1 MTLTISVA
9 VFAILNALVL
19 LSFYVMTAESP
30 IAARLRGLTSQGQ
43 IATQIEA
50 QRKNKQGGG
59 GSFIRQFVASIGNL
73 GFGQGDKSLSKQLSA
88 AGFRTPSA
96 LPLFLGTRTLF
107 SFGPALIILLPR
119 ILIGEPLGQTL
130 YVGVGAFLF
139 GHFMAKYWL
148 KGQADKRIRAITHAL
163 PDSLDLMV
171 VCLEAGIGLNAAI
184 ARVGE
189 ERADF
194 KDPLGTEFRQIAAEM
209 RGGRPREEALHD
221 LGERNGV
228 EDLKSL
234 TALVIQSHRLGASM
248 ARTLRSHADMLRTK
262 RRQRAEEAARKLPI
276 KVLIPLATLLLPPL
290 FVVVAGPAFL
300 AFGDLIDV
308 IVNR

>member
-1 MTLTISVA
+1 MTTLMISAA
-9 VFAILNALVL
+9 VFATISAIML
-19 LSFYVMTAESP
+19 LMFYVATAES
-30 IAARLRGLTSQGQ
+30 AVASRLRGLTTAGQ

-50 QRKNKQGGG
+50 RRKSKQS
-59 GSFIRQFVASIGNL
+59 GSTFIRLAITTLGGY
-73 GFGQGDKSLSKQLSA
+73 GFGQQDTSLSKQLA
-88 AGFRTPSA
+88 AADFRTPSA
-96 LPLFLGTRTLF
+96 LPMFLGTRTLF
-107 SFGPALIILLPR
+107 SFGPALLILMPR
-119 ILIGEPLGQTL
+119 ITAGEPLGRSM
-130 YVGVGAFLF
+130 YWGIGAWAL
-139 GHFMAKYWL
+139 GHFGANYWL
-148 KGQADKRIRAITHAL
+148 KGAAGKRIRAVTNAL

-184 ARVGE
+184 ARVGD
-189 ERADF
+189 ERAEF
-194 KDPLGTEFRQIAAEM
+194 KDPLGAEFRQIAAEM

-248 ARTLRSHADMLRTK
+248 AKTLRAHADLLRTK

-290 FVVVAGPAFL
+290 FLVVVGPAFL
-300 AFGDLIDV
+300 SFGDLLDV
-308 IVNR
+308 IVNK

>member
-1 MTLTISVA
+1 M
-9 VFAILNALVL
+9 
-19 LSFYVMTAESP
+19 
-30 IAARLRGLTSQGQ
+30 
-43 IATQIEA
+43 
-50 QRKNKQGGG
+50 
-59 GSFIRQFVASIGNL
+59 
-73 GFGQGDKSLSKQLSA
+73 
-88 AGFRTPSA
+88 
-96 LPLFLGTRTLF
+96 
-107 SFGPALIILLPR
+107 PR
-119 ILIGEPLGQTL
+119 ITSGEPLGRAL
-130 YVGVGAFLF
+130 YMGVGAGIL
-139 GHFMAKYWL
+139 GHLMANYWL
-148 KGQADKRIRAITHAL
+148 NGQAQKRIRAVTHAL

-189 ERADF
+189 ERASF
-194 KDPLGTEFRQIAAEM
+194 RDPLGNEFRQVAAEM

-234 TALVIQSHRLGASM
+234 TALVIQSHKLGASM
-248 ARTLRSHADMLRTK
+248 AKTLRSHADLLRTK

-290 FVVVAGPAFL
+290 FVVVVGPAFL

>member
-1 MTLTISVA
+1 
-9 VFAILNALVL
+9 
-19 LSFYVMTAESP
+19 
-30 IAARLRGLTSQGQ
+30 
-43 IATQIEA
+43 
-50 QRKNKQGGG
+50 
-59 GSFIRQFVASIGNL
+59 
-73 GFGQGDKSLSKQLSA
+73 LSKQLAA

-96 LPLFLGTRTLF
+96 LPMFLGTRTLF
-107 SFGPALIILLPR
+107 SFGPALLILMPR
-119 ILIGEPLGQTL
+119 ILAGEPLGQTM
-130 YVGVGAFLF
+130 YVGIFAWLV
-139 GHFMAKYWL
+139 GHFMANYWL
-148 KGQADKRIRAITHAL
+148 KGQATKRMRAITNAL

-184 ARVGE
+184 ARVGD
-189 ERADF
+189 ERSDF
-194 KDPLGTEFRQIAAEM
+194 KDPLGLEFRQIAAEM

-234 TALVIQSHRLGASM
+234 TALIIQSHKLGASM
-248 ARTLRSHADMLRTK
+248 ARTLRSHADLLRTK

-290 FVVVAGPAFL
+290 FVVVVGPAFL

>member
-1 MTLTISVA
+1 MTLMITTA
-9 VFAILNALVL
+9 VFFVVSAIVL
-19 LSFYVMTAESP
+19 LSFYVVTAESP
-30 IAARLRGLTSQGQ
+30 IASRLRGLTTQGQ
-43 IATQIEA
+43 IAAQLE
-50 QRKNKQGGG
+50 QRKTKKQSGT
-59 GSFIRQFVASIGNL
+59 FIRQVITGL
-73 GFGQGDKSLSKQLSA
+73 GSYGVGQTDSSLSKKLAA

-96 LPLFLGTRTLF
+96 LPMFLGTRTLF
-107 SFGPALIILLPR
+107 SFGPAILILMPR
-119 ILIGEPLGQTL
+119 ITAGEPLGRSL
-130 YVGVGAFLF
+130 YLGVGSWLA
-139 GHFMAKYWL
+139 GHFMANYWL
-148 KGQADKRIRAITHAL
+148 KGQAEKRMRAITHAL

-194 KDPLGTEFRQIAAEM
+194 KDPLGLEFRQIAAEM

-248 ARTLRSHADMLRTK
+248 AKTLRSHADLLRTK

-290 FVVVAGPAFL
+290 FIVVVGPAFL
-300 AFGDLIDV
+300 SFGDLIDV
-308 IVNR
+308 IVKR

>member
-9 VFAILNALVL
+9 VFAIINAIVL
-19 LSFYVMTAESP
+19 LTFYVMTAESA
-30 IAARLRGLTSQGQ
+30 IAARLRGLTTQGQ
-43 IATQIEA
+43 IATQLE
-50 QRKNKQGGG
+50 QRKAKSRG
-59 GSFIRQFVASIGNL
+59 GSFIQQLVSALGSY
-73 GFGQGDKSLSKQLSA
+73 GFGQGDTSLSKQLSA

-96 LPLFLGTRTLF
+96 LPMFLGTRTLF
-107 SFGPALIILLPR
+107 SFGPALLILMPR
-119 ILIGEPLGQTL
+119 ITTGEPLGQTL
-130 YVGVGAFLF
+130 YVGLGAWAF
-139 GHFMAKYWL
+139 GHFAANYWL

-184 ARVGE
+184 ARVGD

-194 KDPLGTEFRQIAAEM
+194 KDPLGTEFRQISAEM

-248 ARTLRSHADMLRTK
+248 AKTLRSHADLLRTK

-290 FVVVAGPAFL
+290 FVVVVGPAFL
-300 AFGDLIDV
+300 SFGDLIDV

>member
-1 MTLTISVA
+1 MIESLTNTTGV
-9 VFAILNALVL
+9 AILGSTGSIGCNSLRVIESLTASRMRVVAL
-19 LSFYVMTAESP
+19 
-30 IAARLRGLTSQGQ
+30 AAGTNVERLADQ
-43 IATQIEA
+43 IATHLPEVV
-50 QRKNKQGGG
+50 
-59 GSFIRQFVASIGNL
+59 SV
-73 GFGQGDKSLSKQLSA
+73 DTETA
-88 AGFRTPSA
+88 AHDLRA
-96 LPLFLGTRTLF
+96 MLFARDVD
-107 SFGPALIILLPR
+107 LPR

-130 YVGVGAFLF
+130 YVGLGAFLF

-148 KGQADKRIRAITHAL
+148 KGQADKRIRAVTHAL

-189 ERADF
+189 ERSDF
-194 KDPLGTEFRQIAAEM
+194 KDPLGMEFRQIAAEM